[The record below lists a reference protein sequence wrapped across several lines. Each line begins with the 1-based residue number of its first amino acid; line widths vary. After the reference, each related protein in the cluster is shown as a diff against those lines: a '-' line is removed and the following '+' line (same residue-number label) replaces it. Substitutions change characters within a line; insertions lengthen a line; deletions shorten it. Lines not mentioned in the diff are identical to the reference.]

1 MNGIKLGEKSSVV
14 LHLGTL
20 VSLGIFVFVA
30 ATWWHSF
37 TNDLDKKTEAVEERA
52 IQAQESIEEVSKTV
66 REISNRQNSR
76 APQAWQRYPQMD
88 KWVDETKRLN
98 PEWDPFPVNKVAFYN
113 PETGR
118 FELPD

>member
-1 MNGIKLGEKSSVV
+1 MNGIKLGEKTSVV

-52 IQAQESIEEVSKTV
+52 IQAQESIEEVARLLGRLVIDRIVEHLRHGRDTHKW
-66 REISNRQNSR
+66 IS
-76 APQAWQRYPQMD
+76 
-88 KWVDETKRLN
+88 
-98 PEWDPFPVNKVAFYN
+98 
-113 PETGR
+113 G
-118 FELPD
+118 